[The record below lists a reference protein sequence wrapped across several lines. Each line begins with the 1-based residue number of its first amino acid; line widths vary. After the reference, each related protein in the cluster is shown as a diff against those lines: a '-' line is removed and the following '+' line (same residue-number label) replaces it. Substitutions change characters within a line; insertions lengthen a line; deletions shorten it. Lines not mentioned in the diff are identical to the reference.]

1 VSHLSPADFDAVI
14 RQAGTV
20 VIDVRTPAEYAMG
33 HLAATINIDVRSAE
47 FRARAGEPDRKQMYA
62 VYCQTGHRS
71 AAAAAVMVAGGFSDV
86 VDLAGG
92 LAAWLQSGRSVMMA
106 TP

>member
-1 VSHLSPADFDAVI
+1 
-14 RQAGTV
+14 
-20 VIDVRTPAEYAMG
+20 
-33 HLAATINIDVRSAE
+33 
-47 FRARAGEPDRKQMYA
+47 MYA
-62 VYCQTGHRS
+62 VYCQTGRS